1 MNCRKFGVN
10 YYCCISEVQSMC
22 IENYFQE
29 VEVHTYIFWCK
40 EKIIVNKQNQAECEN
55 NTAFLLHLWGNSFLD
70 FTKSAIHIY
79 FVAATTKYSL

>member
-1 MNCRKFGVN
+1 MNCRRFGVN

-22 IENYFQE
+22 IEKLFPGSRS
-29 VEVHTYIFWCK
+29 TYIFWCK
-40 EKIIVNKQNQAECEN
+40 EEIIVNKQNQAECEN